1 LNLLIVKII
10 KKCQA
15 EKKEKG
21 IKCLPTNV
29 KKDLEKTDIKRK
41 SNKFFLDGLMLK
53 VKRANTCAFNL

>member
-1 LNLLIVKII
+1 LNLLIVKQV

-21 IKCLPTNV
+21 IKCLRTNA

-41 SNKFFLDGLMLK
+41 SKISSFWMD
-53 VKRANTCAFNL
+53 